1 MNANHSEAKMQSL
14 GKALHIL
21 DYFQVDRPE
30 GTVTEISDYFGYTKS
45 NVYNILQTLESFG
58 YVEQNPK
65 TKEYRLGYAI
75 LRRSFVY
82 NQTNDKWERVQEFL
96 SATANSVN
104 ELANFAT
111 IRDRQLLYL
120 GQCIPR
126 NRQLLLTDYAN
137 VVGYTAPLYCT
148 GLGKAMLA
156 YQSEDYVDEIIA
168 EGFEAFTPTTI
179 RTGDQLRQELEKI
192 RGAGYAID
200 NMEHSYGVRCV
211 AVPVLNAAG
220 EAVFAI
226 SLRGM
231 SVQFDDARIRE
242 LADALKQCAREIRK
256 HISL

>member
-1 MNANHSEAKMQSL
+1 MSTVNSEVKMQSL
-14 GKALHIL
+14 GKALRIL
-21 DYFQVDRPE
+21 EYFQVERPE
-30 GTVTEISDYFGYTKS
+30 GTVTEISDFFGYTKS

-58 YVEQNPK
+58 YVEQDPK

-82 NQTNDKWERVQEFL
+82 NQTNDKLQRIQEFL
-96 SATANSVN
+96 SVTANAVN

-120 GQCIPR
+120 GQCIPK

-137 VVGYTAPLYCT
+137 VVGYSAPLYCT

-156 YQSEDYVDEIIA
+156 YQSADYIEEIIA
-168 EGFEAFTPTTI
+168 DGFEAFTPTTV
-179 RTGDQLRQELEKI
+179 RTGEQLRRELERI
-192 RGAGYAID
+192 RSVGYAVD

-211 AVPVLNAAG
+211 AVPVLNASG

-231 SVQFDDARIRE
+231 SVQFTDARIQE
-242 LADALKQCAREIRK
+242 LADALKQCTQEIQK

>member
-1 MNANHSEAKMQSL
+1 MKSMNDVKMQSL
-14 GKALHIL
+14 GKALRIL

-58 YVEQNPK
+58 YVEQDPK

-82 NQTNDKWERVQEFL
+82 NQTNDKLQRIQEYL
-96 SATANSVN
+96 SATANEVN

-111 IRDRQLLYL
+111 IRDHQLLYL
-120 GQCIPR
+120 GQCIPK

-137 VVGYTAPLYCT
+137 VVGYSAPLYCT

-156 YQSEDYVDEIIA
+156 YQSADYVDEIIA
-168 EGFEAFTPTTI
+168 EGFEEFTETTVRSGEQLKRELAHI
-179 RTGDQLRQELEKI
+179 REL
-192 RGAGYAID
+192 GYAVD

-226 SLRGM
+226 SLRGI
-231 SVQFDDARIRE
+231 SVQFTDDRIEE
-242 LADALKQCAREIRK
+242 LARALKQCTREIKK